1 MKKDKFARKLTKLDD
16 RAYIRR
22 CMWPDLDVRIEKEF
36 KTFQKESLAAFGDVY
51 LTQLKQR
58 KKYRNSNLLSSQFHN
73 ATYVKFGSRS
83 LGIAK
88 IPNENKEP
96 LAICSER
103 NAQLYYTQGSIGD
116 VLVVLSP
123 YTSEIYNVH
132 EKNIVIARY
141 KQPVDISPRLINKH
155 LKVFKKYA
163 LASSHASAGLLSPY
177 LFRRWLQLKDFRYKD
192 NNRAELI
199 RVIER
204 VILVSLAAISAW
216 LAK

>member
-1 MKKDKFARKLTKLDD
+1 MMKDKFARKLTRLDN

-22 CMWPDLDVRIEKEF
+22 CMWPDLDIRIEKEF
-36 KTFQKESLAAFGDVY
+36 KAFKKESLAAFGHVY

-58 KKYRNSNLLSSQFHN
+58 KQYKNSNLLSSQYHN
-73 ATYVKFGSRS
+73 ATYIKFGSRS

-88 IPNENKEP
+88 IPNKNNEP
-96 LAICSER
+96 IEICSEG

-123 YTSEIYNVH
+123 YTSEVYNVH
-132 EKNIVIARY
+132 EKDIVIARY
-141 KQPVDISPRLINKH
+141 KQPIDISAKLINKH

-177 LFRRWLQLKDFRYKD
+177 LFRRWLLLKDFRYKD
-192 NNRAELI
+192 NNRARLI
-199 RVIER
+199 FIIER
-204 VILVSLAAISAW
+204 FVLVLLAAISAW